1 MKRIG
6 KRKGEIKVKKIWD
19 GDFEHYRQKD
29 G

>member
-6 KRKGEIKVKKIWD
+6 EKKVEIKMKKIWD